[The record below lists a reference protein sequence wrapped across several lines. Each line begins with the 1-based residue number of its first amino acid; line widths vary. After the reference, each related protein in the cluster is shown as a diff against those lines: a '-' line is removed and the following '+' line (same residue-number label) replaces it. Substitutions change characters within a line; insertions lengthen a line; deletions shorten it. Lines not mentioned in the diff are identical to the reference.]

1 MCWICNVHSNDC
13 GTTCMQQCDNNVDCT
28 LNWLNLS
35 HSNVCF
41 FELSAQQQNS
51 SKLPQGD
58 INANLATANISHL
71 LALCSNKHL
80 FNFYAYEF
88 SVTSRQCRPKRRC
101 LFVCQD
107 DLPKR
112 WVAIRAIERHLFM
125 YFYTWK
131 VDEKYIK
138 DGGKWRVLQS
148 IYRTTELCNVPT
160 RVIQFY
166 ELHNYM
172 YGSIIRGQYN
182 SSHCEINR

>member
-1 MCWICNVHSNDC
+1 MFVLQLTEGTHLIFKWQHKFNTFWPFLAGFNFNSLFVCWMCNVHSNDC

-88 SVTSRQCRPKRRC
+88 SVTSRQCRPKGD
-101 LFVCQD
+101 VCSSSGWSSQKMGCNTRHWPPSFYVF
-107 DLPKR
+107 LQVKGGREIHQR
-112 WVAIRAIERHLFM
+112 W
-125 YFYTWK
+125 W
-131 VDEKYIK
+131 
-138 DGGKWRVLQS
+138 
-148 IYRTTELCNVPT
+148 
-160 RVIQFY
+160 
-166 ELHNYM
+166 
-172 YGSIIRGQYN
+172 
-182 SSHCEINR
+182 